1 MRIGVD
7 VGGTNTDAVL
17 LDGDDVVAATKTPTT
32 EDVTTGIVEA
42 VRGVLD
48 GCGVD
53 PDTVDA
59 VMIGTTHFT
68 NAVVQRRDLAPVAA
82 VRLALPAGA
91 SLPPMVDWP
100 VELRTASGARAY
112 VLHGG
117 IEFDGSPIAA
127 IDPSEVASVA
137 EDLVARGI
145 RNVAV
150 TSVFSPVDPTL
161 ETQVGAMLTAHNPN
175 LDVTFSH
182 EIGRLGLL
190 ERENAAILNASLRP
204 LAARTIEGFR
214 RAIRRLGLSASVYLT
229 QNDGTLMQAEFGRRY
244 PVLTFSSGPTNSMR
258 GAAYLSGIEDA
269 IVVDIGGTTTDV
281 GALAHGFPRE
291 ASLAVDI
298 GGVRTNFRMPDVI
311 SVGLGGGSVV
321 RPGPDGP
328 VIGPD
333 SVGFRIIEEARVFG
347 GPTLTTTDVVVAA
360 GLADIG
366 DGSRVRGL
374 PHDLVQATL
383 DRMRETIDE
392 TIDRM
397 KLSADPVTV
406 VVVGGGRI
414 LAQGPLPSAGRVVVP
429 PHHEVANAIGAAI
442 AQVSGEVDRVV
453 SLGDRDRAGA
463 LDEARRAATA
473 RAIAAG
479 ADPDTIRVVDVEDI
493 PLTYLPGNAVRVRVK
508 VVGELAAGAHDVA
521 DH

>member
-7 VGGTNTDAVL
+7 VGGTNTDAVV
-17 LDGDDVVAATKTPTT
+17 LDGDGVLATAKTPTT
-32 EDVTTGIVEA
+32 DDVTTGIVEA
-42 VRGVLD
+42 IETVIGAS
-48 GCGVD
+48 GVD
-53 PDTVDA
+53 PNAVDA

-82 VRLALPAGA
+82 VRLALPSGA
-91 SLPPMVDWP
+91 CLPPMVDWP
-100 VELRTASGARAY
+100 EDLLEASGARPF

-117 IEFDGSPIAA
+117 LEFDGTPIAEL
-127 IDPSEVASVA
+127 DPDEIEAVVRSASSA
-137 EDLVARGI
+137 GI

-150 TSVFSPVDPTL
+150 TATFSPVDPSI
-161 ETQVGAMLTAHNPN
+161 ERRVGAMLTELDPT

-190 ERENAAILNASLRP
+190 ERENATILNAALRP
-204 LAARTIEGFR
+204 LAAATIEGFR
-214 RAIRRLGLSASVYLT
+214 RAVARLGLAADVYLT

-258 GAAYLSGIEDA
+258 GAAYLSGLGDA

-281 GALAHGFPRE
+281 GALTNGFPRE

-298 GGVRTNFRMPDVI
+298 GGVRTNFRMPDVV
-311 SVGLGGGSVV
+311 SVGLGGGSIV
-321 RPGPDGP
+321 RPRPDG
-328 VIGPD
+328 VAIGPD
-333 SVGFRIIEEARVFG
+333 SVGYRIVEEAQVFG
-347 GPTLTTTDVVVAA
+347 GPTLTATDVVVAA
-360 GLADIG
+360 GLAQVG
-366 DGSRVRGL
+366 DRSRVAHL
-374 PHDLVQATL
+374 ASDLVDSALEQ
-383 DRMRETIDE
+383 MRTTIDE

-397 KLSADPVTV
+397 RLSADPVTV

-414 LAQGPLPSAGRVVVP
+414 LAHGPLSAAARVVVP
-429 PHHEVANAIGAAI
+429 PHHAVANAIGAAI

-453 SLGDRDRAGA
+453 SLGDRDRAEA
-463 LDEARRAATA
+463 LAEARRAAEE

-479 ADPDTIRVVDVEDI
+479 AKPDTIRVVDVEDI

-508 VVGELAAGAHDVA
+508 VVGELATGTDRVA
-521 DH
+521 DR

>member
-7 VGGTNTDAVL
+7 VGGTNTDAVV
-17 LDGDDVVAATKTPTT
+17 LDGNGVVAATKTPTT
-32 EDVTTGIVEA
+32 EDVTTGIIEA
-42 VRGVLD
+42 IGEVIRASGLTAD
-48 GCGVD
+48 S
-53 PDTVDA
+53 VDA

-68 NAVVQRRDLAPVAA
+68 NAVVQQRDLAPVAA
-82 VRLALPAGA
+82 LRLALPSGA
-91 SLPPMVDWP
+91 CLPPMVDWP
-100 VELRTASGARAY
+100 PDLLKASAARPY

-117 IEFDGSPIAA
+117 LEFDGSPIAEVQPA
-127 IDPSEVASVA
+127 EIDSVA
-137 EDLVARGI
+137 RDLEVRGI

-150 TSVFSPVDPTL
+150 TSVFSPVDPSI
-161 ETQVGAMLTAHNPN
+161 ERRVGALLTERIPD
-175 LDVTFSH
+175 LDVTYSH

-190 ERENAAILNASLRP
+190 ERENAAVLNAALRP

-214 RAIRRLGLSASVYLT
+214 RAINQLGLNADVYLT

-258 GAAYLSGIEDA
+258 GAAYLSGLDEA

-281 GALAHGFPRE
+281 GALTRGFPRE

-321 RPGPDGP
+321 RPGPHG
-328 VIGPD
+328 VEIGPD
-333 SVGFRIIEEARVFG
+333 SVGFRIVEDALVFG
-347 GPTLTTTDVVVAA
+347 GSTLTATDVVVAA
-360 GLADIG
+360 GLAEVG
-366 DGSRVRGL
+366 DLSRVRHL
-374 PHDLVQATL
+374 APELVTETL
-383 DRMRETIDE
+383 DRMRATIDE

-414 LAQGPLPSAGRVVVP
+414 LAQGPMAAAGRVVVP
-429 PHHEVANAIGAAI
+429 PHHAVANAIGAAI
-442 AQVSGEVDRVV
+442 AQVSGEVDRVM
-453 SLGDRDRAGA
+453 SLSDRDRQEA
-463 LDEARRAATA
+463 LEEARRGAEE

-479 ADPDTIRVVDVEDI
+479 AKPDTLRVVDVEDI
-493 PLTYLPGNAVRVRVK
+493 PLTYLPGNAVRIRVK
-508 VVGELAAGAHDVA
+508 VVGDLAVGGEHVA
-521 DH
+521 DR